1 MTTTPAIWT
10 AMESNN
16 SVTENGAT
24 THSTSSNSLTD
35 LFFKVGGMRAATEE
49 DIVDTFIKAYCEFPH
64 EAMKCLFYARDIR
77 GGQGERRF
85 FKTCIASLG
94 KYWGSSNHLE
104 KNLHLIPEYGR
115 WSDLEALVG
124 TTLQGKAIALWAN
137 AILNKDA
144 LACKWAPR
152 EKSSKR
158 RIATLL
164 RDYLGMNPK
173 QYRKHLAAHSKVVES
188 QMCAQE
194 WSEINFSHVP
204 SRAMSI
210 YRKAFQRNSE
220 DTFNEWT
227 ESLVKGEAKVNSG
240 TLYPYE
246 IVRSAQEGFN
256 ATVEQQALLSAMWES
271 LPDYFEGS
279 ERSVLP
285 VIDVSGSMMSP
296 INGGTTYG
304 VGPTCRDVAIGL
316 GMYCSERTN
325 GPFKNKFITFSEKP
339 ELVNLPKID
348 LLDRIASISTS
359 SWGMTTD
366 FQAVFD
372 LILNA
377 AKRQGLAQSDLPEII
392 LVISDMEFNEAEGGF
407 NGHWGGRKS
416 KTNFDAAKQ
425 KFEKAGYTLPQLVFW
440 NVQSRSSDNVPVK
453 FDENGT
459 ALVSGFSPSIMKSIL
474 ASEQLTPMNIV
485 LKALNSERY
494 SQIQ

>member
-1 MTTTPAIWT
+1 
-10 AMESNN
+10 
-16 SVTENGAT
+16 
-24 THSTSSNSLTD
+24 
-35 LFFKVGGMRAATEE
+35 
-49 DIVDTFIKAYCEFPH
+49 
-64 EAMKCLFYARDIR
+64 
-77 GGQGERRF
+77 
-85 FKTCIASLG
+85 
-94 KYWGSSNHLE
+94 
-104 KNLHLIPEYGR
+104 
-115 WSDLEALVG
+115 
-124 TTLQGKAIALWAN
+124 
-137 AILNKDA
+137 
-144 LACKWAPR
+144 
-152 EKSSKR
+152 
-158 RIATLL
+158 
-164 RDYLGMNPK
+164 MNPK

-377 AKRQGLAQSDLPEII
+377 AKRRGLAQSDLPEII

-407 NGHWGGRKS
+407 NGHWVVVSPRLTS
-416 KTNFDAAKQ
+416 M
-425 KFEKAGYTLPQLVFW
+425 LL
-440 NVQSRSSDNVPVK
+440 SRSSKRLDTSAPVGLL
-453 FDENGT
+453 EC
-459 ALVSGFSPSIMKSIL
+459 
-474 ASEQLTPMNIV
+474 SEPLF
-485 LKALNSERY
+485 
-494 SQIQ
+494 